1 MLKAY
6 IFQYLLLIRTHEVRY
21 MKILYIQLKNF
32 ASIKTAMKADSIK
45 IDFSKCKNKI
55 VLLTGANGSGKTSI
69 LSCLHPFAT
78 NGNLDIRSD
87 QPLVEVGS
95 EGYKEIHIEDDGNL
109 YIIKHFYTPNK
120 LTHIVKSYITKNG
133 EELNP
138 NGNVTSFKY
147 IVKEE
152 LDIEPDYLKL
162 ARLGSNVT
170 NFIDLKTTDRKNF
183 MGKILEDLDVYLK
196 YYKKVTNDMR
206 EVKSVISHTVDKLT
220 KLGIGDVEELK
231 KSHKEME
238 KKLKEKKK
246 EMDDINGELSIVNHE
261 ISQYDEIAYLKM
273 QKDEAE
279 KAVIKADKVLEKMKR
294 HGVGTDINQDK
305 EGAITEVR
313 KSIIA
318 KTKEQ
323 GALQEKAKALQD
335 KRRDAL
341 SKMDTYLAEDKEVK
355 AELRSIAN
363 SINTLEQEE
372 IIKQYKEKIEKRS
385 KENNLVNF
393 HPKYTKGEM
402 ENFYAT
408 LQRLQDMLLTTYE
421 FGKKPIEKALEFLL
435 SKKDIN
441 EYVAGNT
448 KKVSNNKLQTYAE
461 YVYGELERKL
471 GKPSVTCKH
480 PEGCPIKEFYDTLYD
495 YATEIPDTTVED
507 ETFVTY
513 TRMAYQNLNHV
524 FAELRNQK
532 EFLDRCPKEIQDMFL
547 LTIVEDNIKNLRMIY
562 NKEIIYTALTQITE
576 YDNQSMDLVNLNL
589 HKEKLKLMR
598 KSAGNAEYFEKKQEE
613 LNGNIETV
621 KKEIDDLNEAIQE
634 NRDAYTTATMELD
647 SLNEFIDSLEKHDE
661 LLKELETLSTA
672 VKKVSEL
679 YDRKKT
685 LLFKQESMHYEYTKL
700 EHDVNTD
707 AFRLQQYAILNDDLT
722 KYNTKYDEM
731 GLVKSALSAKE
742 GIPLLYI
749 QIYLK
754 NIQDTANDLL
764 DLVYDG
770 DLALED
776 FNITADE
783 FGIPFVT
790 KGAEIGD
797 VCYASQGEKS
807 FISLALSF
815 ALIYQSISRYNVMLL
830 DEIDSTLDTSN
841 RVKFLRILEKQM
853 DMIDGEQIF
862 LISHNNM
869 FNMYPVDII
878 DTKNKEDSDNKLAN
892 YIHIQIQ

>member
-1 MLKAY
+1 
-6 IFQYLLLIRTHEVRY
+6 

-45 IDFSKCKNKI
+45 IDFTKCKNKI

-78 NGNLDIRSD
+78 NGNLDVRSD

-109 YIIKHFYTPNK
+109 YIIKHFYTPSK
-120 LTHIVKSYITKNG
+120 LSHIVKSYITKNG
-133 EELNP
+133 DELNP
-138 NGNVTSFKY
+138 NGNVTSFKD

-183 MGKILEDLDVYLK
+183 MGKILEELDIYLK

-220 KLGIGDVEELK
+220 KLGIGDIEDLK

-238 KKLKEKKK
+238 KKLKDKKK
-246 EMDDINGELSIVNHE
+246 EQDDVNGELSIVNHE
-261 ISQYDEIAYLKM
+261 IAQYDDMAYLKM
-273 QKDEAE
+273 QRDETE
-279 KAVIKADKVLEKMKR
+279 KAVAKADKVLEKMKR
-294 HGVGTDINQDK
+294 HGVGEDIDQDK
-305 EGAITEVR
+305 KGAIAEVR
-313 KSIIA
+313 KEIIA

-323 GALQEKAKALQD
+323 GALQEKAKALQE
-335 KRRDAL
+335 KRRIAL
-341 SKMDTYLAEDKEVK
+341 GDLDKYLAEDKEVK

-363 SINTLEQEE
+363 AINTLEQEE
-372 IIKQYKEKIEKRS
+372 IIKQYREKIEKRS
-385 KENNLVNF
+385 KEYNLMGF
-393 HPKYTKGEM
+393 KPQYTKSEM

-421 FGKKPIEKALEFLL
+421 FGKKPIEKALDFLL
-435 SKKDIN
+435 NKKDIN
-441 EYVAGNT
+441 EYVKGNT
-448 KKVSNNKLQTYAE
+448 TKITNNKLQTLAE
-461 YVYGELERKL
+461 YVYGELEKKL

-507 ETFVTY
+507 EAFVTY

-524 FAELRNQK
+524 FNELRAQK
-532 EFLDRCPKEIQDMFL
+532 DFLDRCPKEIQDMFL
-547 LTIVEDNIKNLRMIY
+547 LTVLTDNIKNLRMIY

-613 LNGNIETV
+613 LTGSIDTL
-621 KKEIDDLNEAIQE
+621 KKEIDDLNLEIQE

-647 SLNEFIDSLEKHDE
+647 NLNEFIDSLEKHDE
-661 LLKELETLSTA
+661 LLKELETLKES
-672 VKKVSEL
+672 VHKVDEL
-679 YDRKKT
+679 YNRKKT
-685 LLFKQESMHYEYTKL
+685 LLFQQEKMHYEVSKL
-700 EHDVNTD
+700 ENDVHTD
-707 AFRLQQYAILNDDLT
+707 EFRIRQYETLNEDLK

-731 GLVKSALSAKE
+731 GWVKSALSAKE

-770 DLALED
+770 DLSLED

-790 KGAEIGD
+790 KGTEIGD

-841 RVKFLRILEKQM
+841 REKFLRILEKQM

-878 DTKNKEDSDNKLAN
+878 DTKNKEDNDNKLAN
-892 YIHIQIQ
+892 YIPIQIQ